1 MVIKLVWNAAAL
13 KFVKRE
19 WETLSNMGGHLFV
32 KATLNKSKSLELF
45 MFLYGIIYR
54 A

>member
-1 MVIKLVWNAAAL
+1 MVIKLVWNVAGM

-19 WETLSNMGGHLFV
+19 WETLSNMGSRLFV
-32 KATLNKSKSLELF
+32 KATLNKSKSLEIF
-45 MFLYGIIYR
+45 MFLCGIIYR